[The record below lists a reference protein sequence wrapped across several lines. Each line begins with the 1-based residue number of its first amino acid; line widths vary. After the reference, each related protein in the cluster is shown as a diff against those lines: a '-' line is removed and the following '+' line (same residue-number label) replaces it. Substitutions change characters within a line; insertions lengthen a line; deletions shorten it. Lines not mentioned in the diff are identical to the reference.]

1 MSKLAWV
8 VVIALVAVFFGPQL
22 IGLLGGLLGA
32 IIGIGITGLVLLG
45 IGAAIF
51 GIVVAVGG
59 SVALAMAITVGAV
72 LLALVSSMWPV
83 LLAVAVL
90 YFIFRKRPETV

>member
-32 IIGIGITGLVLLG
+32 IIGIGITGLVLIG
-45 IGAAIF
+45 IAAAIF

-90 YFIFRKRPETV
+90 YFIFRKRPQSV